1 MRNDKTLKMMWYA
14 CSLVYA
20 VTLLFS
26 FWHNWQI
33 QDKEALGMAVVACI
47 TPLIVPVMF
56 RIFHFQ
62 PVYEIYVLSTLFMY
76 FASLIGSTFHWYS
89 YPGFDKVLHFS
100 SGIFATIV
108 AVIVFYL
115 IRKSNRLK
123 TEEDR
128 RMMLVFIN
136 AFNLAIAVCWEFY
149 EYALLI
155 FFNNDAINHYTQG
168 VHDTIT
174 DMMCACVGGILMTL
188 CIWRAWKTGKENFFT
203 NIYQKFYEKNIR
215 KEDADPR
222 L

>member
-1 MRNDKTLKMMWYA
+1 MWYA

-89 YPGFDKVLHFS
+89 YPGFDNVLHFS
-100 SGIFATIV
+100 SGIFSTIV

-115 IRKSNRLK
+115 KRKSKRLK
-123 TEEDR
+123 TE
-128 RMMLVFIN
+128 
-136 AFNLAIAVCWEFY
+136 
-149 EYALLI
+149 
-155 FFNNDAINHYTQG
+155 
-168 VHDTIT
+168 
-174 DMMCACVGGILMTL
+174 
-188 CIWRAWKTGKENFFT
+188 
-203 NIYQKFYEKNIR
+203 
-215 KEDADPR
+215 
-222 L
+222 